1 MKYKG
6 IIEKAKQYHQ
16 CAQKINSLALAKWD
30 SSFELEYTHESTA
43 IEGNTLSLLETKV
56 VLEDGISIGGKH
68 LREIFEVVNHKKAY
82 EFIKGKIEEGLPLD
96 EATTKD
102 IHSILMENIFAGG
115 FYRNVNV
122 RITGAQHIPPEP
134 NEAYRQIK
142 NFFADLTWKYQDD
155 PITLAAWTHAEF
167 VRIHPFIDGNGRTS
181 RLIMN
186 YQLLSKNLIAVSI
199 PKVDRLEYF
208 KRLEEYAVHGNIEP
222 FADYIATLEEKRLD
236 DFLEMYG
243 S

>member
-1 MKYKG
+1 MRYENIIKKAELYQEHMK
-6 IIEKAKQYHQ
+6 QV
-16 CAQKINSLALAKWD
+16 NSIAVAKWEAN
-30 SSFELEYTHESTA
+30 FEVEYTHESTA

-56 VLEDGISIGGKH
+56 VLEDGLSVGGKH

-82 EFIKGKIEEGLPLD
+82 EFVKGKIVEGQLLD
-96 EATTKD
+96 ESTVKD

-142 NFFADLTWKYQDD
+142 NFFADLTWKYKDD

-186 YQLLSKNLIAVSI
+186 YQLLAHKLVPISI
-199 PKVDRLEYF
+199 PKLDRLEYF
-208 KRLEEYAVHGNIEP
+208 KRLEEYALSGNIEP
-222 FADYIATLEEKRLD
+222 FADYVADLEEKRLD
-236 DFLEMYG
+236 EFLDMYK
-243 S
+243 

>member
-1 MKYKG
+1 MRYENIIKKAELYQEHMK
-6 IIEKAKQYHQ
+6 QV
-16 CAQKINSLALAKWD
+16 NSIAVAKWEAN
-30 SSFELEYTHESTA
+30 FEVEYTHESTA

-56 VLEDGISIGGKH
+56 VLEEGLSVGGKH

-82 EFIKGKIEEGLPLD
+82 EFVKGKIAEGQLLD
-96 EATTKD
+96 EPTVKD

-122 RITGAQHIPPEP
+122 RITGAKHIPPEP

-142 NFFADLTWKYQDD
+142 NFFADLTWKYKDD

-186 YQLLSKNLIAVSI
+186 YQLLAHKLVPVSI
-199 PKVDRLEYF
+199 PKLDRLEYF
-208 KRLEEYAVHGNIEP
+208 KRLEEYALSGNIEP
-222 FADYIATLEEKRLD
+222 FADYVAELEEKRLD
-236 DFLEMYG
+236 EFLEMYK
-243 S
+243 

>member
-1 MKYKG
+1 MRYEDIIKKAELYQKHMK
-6 IIEKAKQYHQ
+6 QV
-16 CAQKINSLALAKWD
+16 NSIAVAKWEAN
-30 SSFELEYTHESTA
+30 FEVEYTHESTA

-56 VLEDGISIGGKH
+56 VLEDGLSVGGKH

-82 EFIKGKIEEGLPLD
+82 EFVKGKIAEGQLLD
-96 EATTKD
+96 EPTVKD

-122 RITGAQHIPPEP
+122 RITGAQHMPPEP

-142 NFFADLTWKYQDD
+142 NFFADLTWKYKDD

-186 YQLLSKNLIAVSI
+186 YQLLAHKLVPISI
-199 PKVDRLEYF
+199 PKLDRLEYF
-208 KRLEEYAVHGNIEP
+208 KRLEEYALSGNIEP
-222 FADYIATLEEKRLD
+222 FADYVAELEEKRLD
-236 DFLEMYG
+236 EFLEMYK
-243 S
+243 

>member
-1 MKYKG
+1 MRYENIIKKAELYQEHMK
-6 IIEKAKQYHQ
+6 QV
-16 CAQKINSLALAKWD
+16 NSIAVAKWKAN
-30 SSFELEYTHESTA
+30 FEVEYTHESTA

-56 VLEDGISIGGKH
+56 VLEDGLSVGGKH

-82 EFIKGKIEEGLPLD
+82 EFVKGKIAEGQLLD
-96 EATTKD
+96 ESTVKD

-142 NFFADLTWKYQDD
+142 NFFADLTWKYKDD

-186 YQLLSKNLIAVSI
+186 YQLLAHKLVPISI
-199 PKVDRLEYF
+199 PKLDRLEYF
-208 KRLEEYAVHGNIEP
+208 KRLEEYALSGNIEP
-222 FADYIATLEEKRLD
+222 FADYVADLEEKRLD
-236 DFLEMYG
+236 EFLDMYK
-243 S
+243 

>member
-1 MKYKG
+1 MRYENIIKKAELYQEHMK
-6 IIEKAKQYHQ
+6 QV
-16 CAQKINSLALAKWD
+16 NSIAVAKWEAN
-30 SSFELEYTHESTA
+30 FEVEYTHESTA

-56 VLEDGISIGGKH
+56 VLEEGLSVGGKH

-82 EFIKGKIEEGLPLD
+82 EFVKGKIVEGQLLD
-96 EATTKD
+96 ESTVKD

-142 NFFADLTWKYQDD
+142 NFFADLTWKYKDD

-186 YQLLSKNLIAVSI
+186 YQLLAHKLVPISI
-199 PKVDRLEYF
+199 PKLDRLEYF
-208 KRLEEYAVHGNIEP
+208 KRLEEYALSGNIEP
-222 FADYIATLEEKRLD
+222 FADYVADLEEKRLD
-236 DFLEMYG
+236 EFLDMYK
-243 S
+243 